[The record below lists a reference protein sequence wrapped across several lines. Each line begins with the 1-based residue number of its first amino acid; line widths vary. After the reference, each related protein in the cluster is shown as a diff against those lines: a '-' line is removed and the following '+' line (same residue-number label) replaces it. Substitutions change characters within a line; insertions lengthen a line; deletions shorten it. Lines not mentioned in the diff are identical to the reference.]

1 MRGTTHNSIGGIVSR
16 PLRQAQGRALA
27 ENARAEHPPFRNRK
41 ENTEG
46 WATPS
51 TVVVGGMTPLAR

>member
-16 PLRQAQGRALA
+16 PFDKLRAGSCK
-27 ENARAEHPPFRNRK
+27 NARSADPPFRNRK

-51 TVVVGGMTPLAR
+51 TVVVDGMTPLAC